1 MKKGVKVK
9 FYFDP
14 SQIYYVLV
22 LITMKG
28 DKQMFIRGYTY
39 RNMFKYRSCFDTGEY
54 RFPLQFLALRNLRS

>member
-22 LITMKG
+22 LITEIDEWSYWLMKG
-28 DKQMFIRGYTY
+28 DTIKQMFIRGYTY
-39 RNMFKYRSCFDTGEY
+39 I
-54 RFPLQFLALRNLRS
+54 